1 MKGAAGDLRRD
12 EPRNA
17 QPQGELAAEALG
29 NAISEVEGKMAGIA
43 AAMVEQLGEQAG
55 GLARGQRLLGES
67 TDQAKPGDGEN
78 LKERQEQL
86 NDLIEDLLEDIDQT
100 ARSMGGFNENA
111 TEDLLKEARES
122 REGGIERSGK
132 RVEEL
137 ASV

>member
-1 MKGAAGDLRRD
+1 
-12 EPRNA
+12 
-17 QPQGELAAEALG
+17 
-29 NAISEVEGKMAGIA
+29 MAGIA

-122 REGGIERSGK
+122 REDGIERSGK
-132 RVEEL
+132 
-137 ASV
+137 AG